1 MLRFDSKQQNSV
13 KQFYPSIKKIKY
25 IHLVIASNSIS
36 LEQLTDHTDRWST
49 S

>member
-1 MLRFDSKQQNSV
+1 MLRLDSIQQNSV
-13 KQFYPSIKKIKY
+13 KQFYPLIKKIKY

-36 LEQLTDHTDRWST
+36 LEQLTEHTGRWST